1 MKQTHLALLISLA
14 FAVAVAMYA
23 VFFFEGAARIYRLWY
38 YAPAALVVGLLNDP
52 HPRLESFSTI
62 LAMIHL
68 LCDEM

>member
-1 MKQTHLALLISLA
+1 
-14 FAVAVAMYA
+14 MYA

-38 YAPAALVVGLLNDP
+38 YAPAALVVGSLNDP
-52 HPRLESFSTI
+52 HPRLESFSTT